1 MLYEFIKGSGIMHT
15 IFLHIAIILITTKLG
30 GLLSNKIKM
39 PQVLGALIA
48 GVLIGPSVFNL
59 VQNSPYIKL
68 LSDLGVLML
77 MFLAGLETDLQEFK
91 KAGLSS
97 FLIACGGIIL
107 PLIFGTLSAY
117 AFFNNFYENLF
128 IGVILTATSVSI
140 SVETLNEL
148 GKLNTRAGMNILGA
162 AVIDDVLGLLV
173 MSFVLAL
180 AQSAN
185 SKANTS
191 LGATIGIV
199 SLKVLVFAVGSLLL
213 IKFVP
218 SAYNKLAEKIGKK
231 DLIVVISI
239 SLALVF
245 GFLCEELGIA
255 AITGAYVCG
264 LMISPIENKKYISNK
279 IHGISSCLLTPI
291 FFAYVGISTNIGTM
305 SSKIMILTVLLLITA
320 ILGKI
325 IGCGIT
331 AKLCGLTKNES
342 IQVGMGMISRGEVA
356 LITTS
361 LGLDSGI
368 ITKQLY
374 IPTLFVVITT
384 TLVTPIFLKFAF
396 SLKDH
401 KHQQMSTES

>member
-1 MLYEFIKGSGIMHT
+1 MHT
-15 IFLHIAIILITTKLG
+15 IFLYIAIILISTKLG
-30 GLLSNKIKM
+30 GILSNKIKM

-59 VQNSPYIKL
+59 VQNSPSIKL

-77 MFLAGLETDLQEFK
+77 MFLAGLETDLEEFK

-148 GKLNTRAGMNILGA
+148 GKLNTRSGMNILGA

-185 SKANTS
+185 SKTGAS
-191 LGATIGIV
+191 FGATIGLV
-199 SLKVLVFAVGSLLL
+199 TLKVLIFTIGSLLI

-218 SAYNKLAEKIGKK
+218 SLYNKLSEKIGKK

-239 SLALVF
+239 SLALIF

-264 LMISPIENKKYISNK
+264 LMISPIENKKYISTK
-279 IHGISSCLLTPI
+279 IHGISSCFLTPI

-305 SSKIMILTVLLLITA
+305 SSKIMILTILLLLTA

-331 AKLCGLTKNES
+331 ARLCGLTKNES
-342 IQVGMGMISRGEVA
+342 IQVGMGMVSRGEVA

-384 TLVTPIFLKFAF
+384 TIVTPILLKFAF
-396 SLKDH
+396 SLKD
-401 KHQQMSTES
+401 KKLKKVEQLQ

>member
-1 MLYEFIKGSGIMHT
+1 MHT
-15 IFLHIAIILITTKLG
+15 IFLYIAIILITTKLG

-77 MFLAGLETDLQEFK
+77 MFLAGLETDLEEFK

-185 SKANTS
+185 SKTNTS

-199 SLKVLVFAVGSLLL
+199 SLKVLVFTIGSLLL
-213 IKFVP
+213 IKFIP
-218 SAYNKLAEKIGKK
+218 SVYNKLAEKIGKK

-305 SSKIMILTVLLLITA
+305 SSKIMILTILLLITA

-374 IPTLFVVITT
+374 IPTLFVVIAT

-401 KHQQMSTES
+401 KHLQMSAES